1 MLKIKFKQLPYTMF
15 FIVLLITLGILCSE
29 FNRTQARQLK
39 VDVQTVQNGSIQ
51 DRISKKVSGNKI
63 SYAIS
68 LFNSSNNDQNL
79 STIIVSIKPDEL
91 IPSGTPYMIGA
102 DKQGVNGWMKQLITG
117 TSNSNDKSVKYLTN
131 SFQNSQANELSI
143 YNKSKS
149 FRVSPADT
157 LIRGT
162 KNLAPTPP
170 MGWNSWNWFGKKQIN
185 ENVVREVIDAMVSS
199 GLRDA
204 GYKYVVVDGGWRDT
218 ILSPKGELRPN
229 PQRFPHGI
237 KVLADYAHSKGLKFG
252 LHTVPGT
259 CDCGG
264 DRVGGYG
271 HEEVQ
276 IQQFVNWSV
285 DFIKLD
291 KCKMD
296 GGWNEK
302 ELKDVYF
309 KWSRLLTNSGRNIA
323 LSISAYKFR
332 DWNPEVSQMSR
343 TTGDI
348 AAKVNGGALFT
359 GKAKGKGP
367 ADEGHF
373 LSVLQIANTN
383 NESAR
388 FAGNG
393 YWNNPDMLVVGDQG
407 LTVNEQ
413 KVHFSLWC
421 IMSAPLIL
429 GNDPR
434 HMELYEKKIILN
446 KDCIQIDQDP
456 TEQGR
461 LLKTNGDIEVWVKH
475 LKDKKVAVLLL
486 NINPTES
493 KNAILN
499 LKDIGIEDSA
509 TLQDIY
515 EDKRIGTFKNTF
527 SSNIKPNA
535 GLFLLVQ

>member
-1 MLKIKFKQLPYTMF
+1 MFKRKQNVLISLLF
-15 FIVLLITLGILCSE
+15 SFGIFIIS
-29 FNRTQARQLK
+29 
-39 VDVQTVQNGSIQ
+39 VQNSHA
-51 DRISKKVSGNKI
+51 DS
-63 SYAIS
+63 IS
-68 LFNSSNNDQNL
+68 LYNN
-79 STIIVSIKPDEL
+79 
-91 IPSGTPYMIGA
+91 
-102 DKQGVNGWMKQLITG
+102 
-117 TSNSNDKSVKYLTN
+117 
-131 SFQNSQANELSI
+131 
-143 YNKSKS
+143 SKS

-157 LIRGT
+157 VIRET

-170 MGWNSWNWFGKKQIN
+170 MGWNSWNWFGKKNIN

-218 ILSPKGELRPN
+218 VLGPNGELRPN

-237 KVLADYAHSKGLKFG
+237 KVLADFAHSKGLKFG

-259 CDCGG
+259 NDCGG

-276 IQQFVNWSV
+276 IQQFVNWGV

-291 KCKMD
+291 KCKMN

-309 KWSRLLTNSGRNIA
+309 KWSRLLKNCGRDIV
-323 LSISAYKFR
+323 LSISAYQFR
-332 DWNPEVSQMSR
+332 NWNPEECQMSR

-373 LSVLQIANTN
+373 LSVLQIAHIN
-383 NESAR
+383 NKSAR
-388 FAGNG
+388 FACSG

-407 LTVNEQ
+407 LTVDEQ
-413 KVHFSLWC
+413 KVHFALWC

-434 HMELYEKKIILN
+434 HMEPYEKKIILN
-446 KDCIQIDQDP
+446 KDCIQVDQDP

-461 LLKTNGDIEVWVKH
+461 LLKTDGDIEIWVKH
-475 LKDKKVAVLLL
+475 LKNKKVAILLF
-486 NINPTES
+486 NKNSSES
-493 KNAILN
+493 KKTILN
-499 LKDIGIEDSA
+499 LKDIGIRRRV
-509 TLQDIY
+509 TTKDIY
-515 EDKRIGTFKNTF
+515 GNKHIGTFKNSFTG
-527 SSNIKPNA
+527 NIKPNT
-535 GLFLLVQ
+535 GLFLLIQ